1 MYAGVFSPVYLR
13 RLVPGRKAGLGL
25 KGQVS
30 LMVHSLAWTLGPW
43 EVVIILVIAL
53 LLFGKRLPEVGK
65 SLGKGLVEFKKGL
78 RGVEED
84 IERSTS
90 EYEYRSTQEAKKIDR
105 EPTPPPTGTASATPQ
120 AKVTENEQA

>member
-1 MYAGVFSPVYLR
+1 
-13 RLVPGRKAGLGL
+13 
-25 KGQVS
+25 
-30 LMVHSLAWTLGPW
+30 MVHSLAWTLGPW

-90 EYEYRSTQEAKKIDR
+90 EYEYRQTQETKKIDR
-105 EPTPPPTGTASATPQ
+105 EPTPPTTDTAATP
-120 AKVTENEQA
+120 AKVAEKEQA